1 MGFAKLAQEQAVNPV
16 TRRYLEK
23 ILLSGKNLLS
33 LINDVLDM
41 SSIENGKL
49 KVHEEP
55 CDLAELLK
63 GLHELLLPA
72 AKEKQLQLL
81 LDASRLGTGKVLCD
95 KDLLQRVLLNCLSNA
110 IKYTDAGGLVS
121 LRAEQKGTAIGEEAL
136 FSFRV
141 SDNGIGMS
149 KEFMTKLFEPF
160 TRERD
165 TTTSGIQGTGLG
177 MTITK
182 TIVELLDG
190 KIDVRSEVGKGTVV
204 YVDVPL
210 KVVPEPKETPK
221 TEAKAAEL
229 SFKGKHV
236 LLVDDVELN
245 REIAQMMLE
254 KAGFE
259 VSTCVNGQE
268 AVDYMSQPRGAK
280 VDLILMDL
288 MMPVMDGLEATRMI
302 RCLPDKEVA
311 QKVIIA
317 LTANAMNE
325 TKQEVLEAGMDG
337 MLNKPFDVNALQRVL
352 QEVWQSRR

>member
-1 MGFAKLAQEQAVNPV
+1 M
-16 TRRYLEK
+16 
-23 ILLSGKNLLS
+23 
-33 LINDVLDM
+33 
-41 SSIENGKL
+41 
-49 KVHEEP
+49 
-55 CDLAELLK
+55 
-63 GLHELLLPA
+63 
-72 AKEKQLQLL
+72 
-81 LDASRLGTGKVLCD
+81 
-95 KDLLQRVLLNCLSNA
+95 
-110 IKYTDAGGLVS
+110 
-121 LRAEQKGTAIGEEAL
+121 
-136 FSFRV
+136 
-141 SDNGIGMS
+141 
-149 KEFMTKLFEPF
+149 
-160 TRERD
+160 
-165 TTTSGIQGTGLG
+165 
-177 MTITK
+177 
-182 TIVELLDG
+182 
-190 KIDVRSEVGKGTVV
+190 
-204 YVDVPL
+204 
-210 KVVPEPKETPK
+210 
-221 TEAKAAEL
+221 
-229 SFKGKHV
+229 